1 MPPVQHHIPEDIVQ
15 AYVSGRLP
23 HAFAVVV
30 AAHLSLCDA
39 CRATAEAQEALAGA
53 ALDALPSD
61 AAPDA
66 DLRARTLAALD
77 SVEALPREAMPIPAP
92 AGIYPSAVM
101 AELGGRPPRWKS
113 LGAGIR
119 QTILTAGPEGSV
131 RLLYIP
137 GGKAVPDHGH
147 NGLEMT
153 MVLQGAFQDITGKY
167 ARGDVQVGDPDLEH
181 TPIAME
187 GEACICLAATDA
199 PLRFNALVPR
209 LLQRVFRI

>member
-1 MPPVQHHIPEDIVQ
+1 MSLVATHHIPDDIVQ
-15 AYVSGRLP
+15 AYASGALP

-39 CRATAEAQEALAGA
+39 CRATAEAQEVLGGT
-53 ALDALPSD
+53 ALDALD
-61 AAPDA
+61 GDAPDA
-66 DLRARTLAALD
+66 GLRARTLAALD
-77 SVEALPREAMPIPAP
+77 APLRGAAPAP
-92 AGIYPSAVM
+92 VRQGIYPAAVM
-101 AELGGRPPRWKS
+101 AELRGRPPRWRS

-119 QTILTAGPEGSV
+119 QSILSAGPAGAV

-153 MVLQGAFQDITGKY
+153 LVLQGSFRDHTGLFGP
-167 ARGDVQVGDPDLEH
+167 GDVQVVESDLEH
-181 TPIAME
+181 TPVAMA
-187 GEACICLAATDA
+187 GPACICLAATDA